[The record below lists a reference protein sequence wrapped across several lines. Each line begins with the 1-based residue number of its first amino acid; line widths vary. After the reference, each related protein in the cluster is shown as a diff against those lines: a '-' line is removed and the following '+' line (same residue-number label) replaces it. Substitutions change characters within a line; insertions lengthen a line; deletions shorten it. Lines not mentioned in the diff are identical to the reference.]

1 MTLPPLAVHSLALEV
16 WAQPMPLQE
25 FWPLH
30 DEDAVLQ
37 ELVPLQELMPLH
49 LIVPSAPAVAATA
62 PIANKVAAE
71 ATRRARLVI
80 WKLLGIAIVASMP
93 RDAVNRKSSLGD
105 EA

>member
-1 MTLPPLAVHSLALEV
+1 MTLPPLAVHSLAFETWV
-16 WAQPMPLQE
+16 QPMPLQE

-30 DEDAVLQ
+30 DDDAVLQ

-49 LIVPSAPAVAATA
+49 LIVLSAPAVDATE
-62 PIANKVAAE
+62 PSANKAAAE

-80 WKLLGIAIVASMP
+80 GKLLGIAIITRMT
-93 RDAVNRKSSLGD
+93 RDAADRKSSLGD

>member
-16 WAQPMPLQE
+16 WVQPMPLQE
-25 FWPLH
+25 FCPLH

-49 LIVPSAPAVAATA
+49 LIVLSAPAVDATE
-62 PIANKVAAE
+62 PIANKAAAE

-80 WKLLGIAIVASMP
+80 GNSWTSTIASMT